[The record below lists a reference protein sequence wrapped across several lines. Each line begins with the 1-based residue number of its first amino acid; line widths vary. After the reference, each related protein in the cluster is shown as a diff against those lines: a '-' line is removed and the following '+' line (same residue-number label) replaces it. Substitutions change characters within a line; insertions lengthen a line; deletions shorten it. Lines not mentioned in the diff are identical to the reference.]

1 MELLLGRIAVIHQGS
16 RYRKGNLGS
25 SCSGYFMNFN
35 CTHSRTGQL
44 SKGRFKNAD
53 SEDVTGEK
61 TISAS
66 IYFDFISINSAV
78 FMRYQ
83 TTRLQSW

>member
-25 SCSGYFMNFN
+25 SCSGYFMNVN

-44 SKGRFKNAD
+44 SKGQFKNAD
-53 SEDVTGEK
+53 PENGIGEK

-66 IYFDFISINSAV
+66 IDLDFI
-78 FMRYQ
+78 
-83 TTRLQSW
+83 

>member
-35 CTHSRTGQL
+35 RTHSGMGQL
-44 SKGRFKNAD
+44 SKGRFKNVD
-53 SEDVTGEK
+53 PKDGIGEK
-61 TISAS
+61 AISAS
-66 IYFDFISINSAV
+66 IDLDFI
-78 FMRYQ
+78 
-83 TTRLQSW
+83 